1 MREAFPNIPVMAC
14 TGTAT
19 AKVIQDIRDTLRMES
34 DAACIMG
41 TFNRPNLT
49 YEVRFKESLNAVSP
63 LGAILDLVTFVKKQH
78 DAASSNGEP
87 CSGIIYVHKREDCQG
102 VASHIAK
109 ATGLSCLA
117 YHAGLKDSE
126 REETQRKWTDG
137 ICSIAVA
144 TVAFGMGYV
153 FYLDFSAL

>member
-1 MREAFPNIPVMAC
+1 
-14 TGTAT
+14 
-19 AKVIQDIRDTLRMES
+19 
-34 DAACIMG
+34 MG

-49 YEVRFKESLNAVSP
+49 YEVRFKESLNAVTQ
-63 LGAILDLVTFVKKQH
+63 GAILDLVTFVKKQH

-153 FYLDFSAL
+153 IYLDFSAL